1 MMTDHNR
8 IMADYNVVLD
18 CWKNVKADYAGYGGK
33 VLTRLFQ
40 KYPQTKKLFPKFK
53 DIPTSDLEGN
63 AVVGA
68 QGAIVLKKLGELLE
82 AKGDRTKIR
91 ELLDTSQAN
100 THKIDLGS
108 FKLITKVLVEV
119 MVEKARLDAAKQ
131 GALERVMNHLI
142 SIIDGRYEEIG
153 FNG

>member
-1 MMTDHNR
+1 
-8 IMADYNVVLD
+8 MADYNVVLN
-18 CWKNVKADYAGYGGK
+18 CWKDVEADYAGYGGK

-63 AVVGA
+63 AAVGA
-68 QGAIVLKKLGELLE
+68 QGAIVLRKLGKLLE

-108 FKLITKVLVEV
+108 FKVTNHTFIHRHIHRNIRLRSGPKAGHKINHTKPYLSH
-119 MVEKARLDAAKQ
+119 KIFIYYL
-131 GALERVMNHLI
+131 
-142 SIIDGRYEEIG
+142 
-153 FNG
+153 

>member
-1 MMTDHNR
+1 
-8 IMADYNVVLD
+8 MADYNVVLN
-18 CWKNVKADYAGYGGK
+18 CWKDVEADYAGYGGK

-63 AVVGA
+63 AAVGA
-68 QGAIVLKKLGELLE
+68 QGAIVLRKLGKLLE

-119 MVEKARLDAAKQ
+119 MVKKAHLDKAKQ
-131 GALERVMNHLI
+131 GALERVMDHLI
-142 SIIDGRYEEIG
+142 DVIALYYEEIG
-153 FNG
+153 FDG